1 VAVTACVV
9 CVPRPDEQPHDP
21 AEGWLCCWRAYARMM
36 GALRLIPELVVEL
49 HGLGFV
55 QRDVRAR
62 LERDGSPA
70 TTVGESGRLVG
81 LPADPVAHALPS
93 GPLNGSKGSPRVNG
107 SREAPVPI
115 RIDPTDLLARS
126 RPASLAVAITGSYAQ
141 DQIGHLAVATE
152 LEFWVTDW
160 ADIRHEG
167 RPLPTVPRLAQWL
180 LDRLEWAC
188 GHHPAID
195 EFAGKLRDIRNALTA
210 AAGRFDA
217 VPESLSAPC
226 DSCGTLGLYRDTDL
240 ERIACG
246 SCARLMTESEYADYT
261 RWLIKENPS

>member
-1 VAVTACVV
+1 VTHCVV

-36 GALRLIPELVVEL
+36 GALRLIPELCVEL
-49 HGLGFV
+49 HGLGYV
-55 QRDVRAR
+55 
-62 LERDGSPA
+62 ERDAGLRVVKAPEHPN
-70 TTVGESGRLVG
+70 TPKESVSERRSG
-81 LPADPVAHALPS
+81 DPIANALPS

-107 SREAPVPI
+107 SRDAPVPI
-115 RIDPTDLLARS
+115 RIDPTDLLGAA
-126 RPASLAVAITGSYAQ
+126 RPASLAVAITGVYAQ
-141 DQIGHLAVATE
+141 DQVGHLAVATE

-160 ADIRHEG
+160 ADIRREG
-167 RPLPTVPRLAQWL
+167 RPLPTVPRLAEWL

-188 GHHPAID
+188 AHHPAID
-195 EFAGKLRDIRNALTA
+195 EFAGKLRDIRNVLTA

-226 DSCGTLGLYRDTDL
+226 DSCGTLSLFRDTHL

-246 SCARLMTESEYADYT
+246 QCSRLMTESEYADYT
-261 RWLIKENPS
+261 RWLIKGAP